1 MRYEEIKEIAYQEAL
16 ANATE
21 LKEVVGIT
29 EEAGYDAELRQQEID
44 NASSLVDI
52 EGNEKRWSSIWYEA
66 YQNHASTAQFQR
78 KQEESLAILAKDKVV
93 LSTLKLRIKT
103 EKNTADR
110 LKAELD
116 VAEENLRTTQENVDI
131 QIEV

>member
-1 MRYEEIKEIAYQEAL
+1 MRYEEIKKIAYQEAL
-16 ANATE
+16 STATE
-21 LKEVVGIT
+21 LKEVVVIT
-29 EEAGYDAELRQQEID
+29 EDAGAEAELRQQEAD
-44 NASSLVDI
+44 NISSGLDI

-78 KQEESLAILAKDKVV
+78 KQEESLAILAKDKVT

-110 LKAELD
+110 LFAELE
-116 VAEENLRTTQENVDI
+116 VAEENLRTTQEEVDI
-131 QIEV
+131 QVEV